1 MAVHVTSGNNC
12 PLTKCRMFCSGGFEV
27 NDKGCQICKCKQPR
41 SIDEHA
47 DEFLHE
53 NMVVEQRQ
61 GKKFLTRMG
70 RSTTT
75 DEYLPENMI
84 VEQRQQRKGGGA
96 WTRLGRSAISDENL
110 RDNMTV
116 EQRQQRKGG
125 GAWTRLGRS
134 ATSDEYLRENKIVEQ
149 RQQRRGGFYTT
160 RFGRSATSDEYLR
173 ENMIVEQRQ
182 GKGYITRM
190 GGRAT
195 CDRFVRCRMSCHR
208 RGGFKVT
215 AKGCVLCA
223 CNGKTPR
230 SIDEHAQ
237 EDLRGNEESNL
248 EKRQSFLRF
257 GRGGKTETAFKNIFK
272 LARIPTQ
279 L

>member
-1 MAVHVTSGNNC
+1 MGMAAHVTSGASC
-12 PLTKCRMFCSGGFEV
+12 PLTKCRMSCSGGFEV
-27 NDKGCQICKCKQPR
+27 NDEGCQICKCKQPR

-47 DEFLHE
+47 DENLH
-53 NMVVEQRQ
+53 
-61 GKKFLTRMG
+61 
-70 RSTTT
+70 
-75 DEYLPENMI
+75 ENMI
-84 VEQRQQRKGGGA
+84 VEQRQGKKLL
-96 WTRLGRSAISDENL
+96 TR
-110 RDNMTV
+110 M
-116 EQRQQRKGG
+116 
-125 GAWTRLGRS
+125 GRS
-134 ATSDEYLRENKIVEQ
+134 AT
-149 RQQRRGGFYTT
+149 
-160 RFGRSATSDEYLR
+160 ADEYLR

-182 GKGYITRM
+182 GKDYITRM

-195 CDRFVRCRMSCHR
+195 CERFVRCRMSCHR

-215 AKGCVLCA
+215 AEGCVLCA

-237 EDLRGNEESNL
+237 EDLRGNEESNP

-257 GRGGKTETAFKNIFK
+257 GRGRKTETAFKNIFK